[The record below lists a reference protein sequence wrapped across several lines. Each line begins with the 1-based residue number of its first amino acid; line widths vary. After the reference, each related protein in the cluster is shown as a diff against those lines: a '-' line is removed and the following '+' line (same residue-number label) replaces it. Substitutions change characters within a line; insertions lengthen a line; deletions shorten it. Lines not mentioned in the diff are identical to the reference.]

1 MSAQTSSHI
10 VMVRPAAFGYN
21 VETAENNAFQNKP
34 VSGKETIIQK
44 AIKEFDNLV
53 QILRAE
59 GIVVEVIQD
68 TSNPAKPD
76 AIFPNNW
83 LSLHDNGMVV
93 TYPIFSPLRR
103 PERRVEI
110 IQHLA
115 RHYQVKEHL
124 AMEYFESQGLF
135 LEGTGSMVLDRVN
148 KIAYACLSPRTDRG
162 VLQVWCEKMGYTPFT
177 FIAMYDQ
184 QEVYHT
190 NVMMAIGEG
199 VCVASLEIVN
209 QSERVAFRN
218 HLAAGGREVV
228 ELSREQ
234 IGSFAGNMLAVRNQA
249 GEQLMVMSST
259 AHQSLDKEQVEAI
272 EKYARIVSGDIRTI
286 ESVGG
291 GSVRCMIAENFLP
304 HI

>member
-21 VETAENNAFQNKP
+21 VETAENNTFQNKP
-34 VSGKETIIQK
+34 VSGKETIIQR
-44 AIKEFDNLV
+44 AINEFDNLV
-53 QILRAE
+53 QILRTE

-68 TSNPAKPD
+68 TSDPAKPD

-83 LSLHDNGMVV
+83 LSLHDDGRVV

-110 IQHLA
+110 IRHLA
-115 RHYQVKEHL
+115 RHYKVKEHL
-124 AMEYFESQGLF
+124 ALEYFESQGLF

-148 KIAYACLSPRTDRG
+148 KVAYACLSPRTDRG
-162 VLQVWCEKMGYTPFT
+162 VLEVWCSKMGYTPFT

-199 VCVASLEIVN
+199 VCVVSLDIVN
-209 QSERVAFRN
+209 QSERNALREK
-218 HLAAGGREVV
+218 LASGGREVV

-249 GEQLMVMSST
+249 GEQLMVMSSA
-259 AHQSLDKEQVEAI
+259 AHQSLDKEQVAAI
-272 EKYARIVSGDIRTI
+272 ERYARIVSGDIRTI

>member
-21 VETAENNAFQNKP
+21 VETAENNTFQNKP
-34 VSGKETIIQK
+34 VSGKETIIQR
-44 AIKEFDNLV
+44 AINEFDNLV

-68 TSNPAKPD
+68 TSDPAKPD

-83 LSLHDNGMVV
+83 LSLHDNGLVV

-115 RHYQVKEHL
+115 RHYKVKEHL

-148 KIAYACLSPRTDRG
+148 KVAYACLSPRTDRG
-162 VLQVWCEKMGYTPFT
+162 VLEVWCEKMGYTPFT

-199 VCVASLEIVN
+199 VCVVSLDIVN
-209 QSERVAFRN
+209 QSERNALRN
-218 HLAAGGREVV
+218 NLAAGGREVV

-234 IGSFAGNMLAVRNQA
+234 IGSFAGNMLAVRNQD
-249 GEQLMVMSST
+249 GEQLMVMS
-259 AHQSLDKEQVEAI
+259 AAARQILDKEQVAAI
-272 EKYARIVSGDIRTI
+272 EKYARIISGDIRTI